1 MHMYFQ
7 ESVPV
12 PASPSQI
19 INFFR
24 CPSFPP
30 FTYLFIYIHILHS
43 FIFHAPNLL
52 PDSPLTYPSPSRG
65 VQEVA
70 LDYVHHESLACSLRH
85 YDVIMYPFCK
95 QVVCSRR
102 YHSGAFLCSELRT
115 ELWRVIHS
123 GASLC

>member
-12 PASPSQI
+12 SASFSQI

-95 QVVCSRR
+95 QVAL
-102 YHSGAFLCSELRT
+102 GAITQVLSFARSFGQ
-115 ELWRVIHS
+115 S
-123 GASLC
+123 YGG